1 MLISRV
7 YSLYVDEKGYGIRDC
22 ILSYSNTFNMNQPSN
37 YPEYLSFCSFQS
49 MILDISIRISILQN
63 IVLKLSLTNM
73 FLLLKMIFVSILVL
87 RVFFFFYSCFSS
99 AIEYYEHSV
108 QYFDFSASGSGCIYQ
123 DELTPDFHNY
133 NLLKNLCCYDRNQN
147 GDFQQ
152 YGVEDESSYVKNTLN
167 EYHLPVYLF
176 DHHHHD

>member
-87 RVFFFFYSCFSS
+87 RVFFYSYFSS

-152 YGVEDESSYVKNTLN
+152 YGVADESSYVKNTLN

-176 DHHHHD
+176 DPHHHDDN

>member
-37 YPEYLSFCSFQS
+37 YPEYFSLCSFHY

-87 RVFFFFYSCFSS
+87 RVFFFSILVS
-99 AIEYYEHSV
+99 
-108 QYFDFSASGSGCIYQ
+108 
-123 DELTPDFHNY
+123 
-133 NLLKNLCCYDRNQN
+133 
-147 GDFQQ
+147 
-152 YGVEDESSYVKNTLN
+152 
-167 EYHLPVYLF
+167 HLQ
-176 DHHHHD
+176 